1 MTMRPA
7 SISERIVVSLRTTG
21 AESIRG
27 GTQTTRAKKAQG
39 LSGGDRLPRTD
50 GNGKVTADI
59 RLKRIVLPSG
69 KTIEVVYF
77 DQVDRPAVTNERR
90 PQPQRTEERELH
102 VCPQCESDLVYPTTW
117 EEADESHWQVSLR
130 CPNCE
135 HFEQGVYSQDECDRF
150 DDHLEAGTDALT
162 RDFKRLMAANMA
174 EEIDRFV
181 AALDAD
187 AIQPMD
193 F

>member
-1 MTMRPA
+1 M
-7 SISERIVVSLRTTG
+7 
-21 AESIRG
+21 
-27 GTQTTRAKKAQG
+27 QG
-39 LSGGDRLPRTD
+39 N
-50 GNGKVTADI
+50 NGHQ
-59 RLKRIVLPSG
+59 LKRIVLPSG

-77 DQVDRPAVTNERR
+77 DQVDRDAAPTARNVDS
-90 PQPQRTEERELH
+90 QRKQAERELH
-102 VCPQCESDLVYPTTW
+102 ICPECSSDLVYPTTW
-117 EEADESHWQVSLR
+117 EEADERHWSVSLR

-135 HFEQGVYSQDECDRF
+135 HSEHGIFSQEECDRF
-150 DDHLEAGTDALT
+150 DDHLEAGTDGLT

-174 EEIDRFV
+174 DEIDRFV

>member
-1 MTMRPA
+1 MEA
-7 SISERIVVSLRTTG
+7 N
-21 AESIRG
+21 RG
-27 GTQTTRAKKAQG
+27 HQ
-39 LSGGDRLPRTD
+39 
-50 GNGKVTADI
+50 
-59 RLKRIVLPSG
+59 LKRIVLPSG

-77 DQVDRPAVTNERR
+77 DQVGHPA
-90 PQPQRTEERELH
+90 QPAESAAHHEQQTERELH
-102 VCPQCESDLVYPTTW
+102 VCPECESDLVYPTTW
-117 EEADESHWQVSLR
+117 EEADESHWSVSLR

-135 HFEQGVYSQDECDRF
+135 HFEQGVFTQDECDRF

>member
-1 MTMRPA
+1 MAARREKALKDSRGPSDYPA
-7 SISERIVVSLRTTG
+7 QMAME
-21 AESIRG
+21 AHRG
-27 GTQTTRAKKAQG
+27 HQ
-39 LSGGDRLPRTD
+39 
-50 GNGKVTADI
+50 
-59 RLKRIVLPSG
+59 LKRIVLPSG

-77 DQVDRPAVTNERR
+77 DQVDRPAAAPE
-90 PQPQRTEERELH
+90 PAQPAREERELH
-102 VCPQCESDLVYPTTW
+102 VCERCESDLVYPTTW
-117 EEADESHWQVSLR
+117 EEADEAHWQVSLR

-135 HFEQGVYSQDECDRF
+135 HYEQGIFSQDECDRF

-181 AALDAD
+181 VALDAD